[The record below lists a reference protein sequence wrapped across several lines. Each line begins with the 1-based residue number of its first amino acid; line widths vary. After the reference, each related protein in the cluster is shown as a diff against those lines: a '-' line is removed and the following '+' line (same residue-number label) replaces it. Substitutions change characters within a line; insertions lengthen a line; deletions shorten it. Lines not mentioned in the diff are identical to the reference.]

1 MVSLPVLTLRLDTLT
16 MATLAVPP
24 REPVVPVVVPPTHQQ
39 LGASVAVD
47 ASIDSYLGAGDQMA
61 MIMKLTMIVCGVL
74 IVLIAAAWALRMLPG
89 AV

>member
-1 MVSLPVLTLRLDTLT
+1 

-24 REPVVPVVVPPTHQQ
+24 REPVVQVVVPPTSHQQ
-39 LGASVAVD
+39 LGASAAVD
-47 ASIDSYLGAGDQMA
+47 ASIDAYLGAGDQMA

-74 IVLIAAAWALRMLPG
+74 IVLIAAAWAFRLLPG